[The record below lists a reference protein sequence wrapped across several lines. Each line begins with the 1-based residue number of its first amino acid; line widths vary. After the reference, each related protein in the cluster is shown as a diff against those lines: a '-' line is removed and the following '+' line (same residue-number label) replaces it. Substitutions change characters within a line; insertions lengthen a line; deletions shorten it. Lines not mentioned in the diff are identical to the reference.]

1 MNAGVAQNYPRD
13 LCTGKLIDRSA
24 PDFMTTFSTGQRR
37 DSTSTRSTFIEVL
50 ARSWSYLFLLALFI
64 FFSAT
69 GRGFF
74 SVQNVANI
82 LVTSTLVILMA
93 IGQTYVIITAG
104 IDLSIGWTVG
114 LASVIAARVMR
125 DLVNG
130 APITGGVPMEPF
142 PAIMLGVVLG
152 LLVSLIPGL
161 INGILIARIKVPP
174 FIATLGMF
182 GIIRGAAFLLTD
194 GQQVVGNLPANLR
207 EVLTAFGNG
216 SLLFNIPDRGLNLF
230 VLPADITP
238 EQLRGV
244 QRLLPYPALVVGL
257 VILIFGFIL
266 GRTQFGRHTFAI
278 GGSQDAAIRSGINLR
293 RHLILIYMLSAFTAG
308 IAGVLHVFRFT
319 AGSPLAGEAR
329 LLDSVAAV
337 VIGGTSLFGGAGK
350 ISGAVVGALIIGILQ
365 TGLVILNIDPLWQ
378 FIVVGVIIIIA
389 VLVNQAQ
396 ALLERQRSNV

>member
-1 MNAGVAQNYPRD
+1 
-13 LCTGKLIDRSA
+13 
-24 PDFMTTFSTGQRR
+24 MTTLSTGQSR
-37 DSTSTRSTFIEVL
+37 DSASSRSTFIEFL

-130 APITGGVPMEPF
+130 APLLGGVPMEPF
-142 PAIMLGVVLG
+142 PAIMLGVILG

-244 QRLLPYPALVVGL
+244 QRLLPYPVLVVAL

-266 GRTQFGRHTFAI
+266 GRSQFGRHTYAI
-278 GGSQDAAIRSGINLR
+278 GGSQDAAIRSGINVR
-293 RHLILIYMLSAFTAG
+293 RHLIMIYVLSAFTAG

-396 ALLERQRSNV
+396 ALLERQRGNV